1 MTDQELMDMELE
13 RLNKNLDEHVVKL
26 KVFREALDQKS
37 MEKAKQLIALT
48 KKLQTQ
54 IKRQNSDTEL
64 YGKNSFAATL
74 NRQLVNAW
82 VFAIENYGWHVKFDF
97 RGDLI
102 SDMWIYTG
110 DHRLMLHNNYTC
122 GAKDV
127 F

>member
-122 GAKDV
+122 GTKDV

>member
-1 MTDQELMDMELE
+1 MTDQELMDMEVE
-13 RLNKNLDEHVVKL
+13 KLNKKLDVYKSEVKAYRKFL
-26 KVFREALDQKS
+26 RQKS
-37 MEKAKQLIALT
+37 SEQGIQLAVLIE
-48 KKLQTQ
+48 KLQTQ
-54 IKRQNSDTEL
+54 IKCQNSDTEL

-97 RGDLI
+97 RGDVI

-110 DHRLMLHNNYTC
+110 NYRLMQHNNYTR
-122 GAKDV
+122 GTKDV

>member
-1 MTDQELMDMELE
+1 MTDQELMNMELE

-26 KVFREALDQKS
+26 KVFKEALDQKS
-37 MEKAKQLIALT
+37 KETAKQLAALT

-110 DHRLMLHNNYTC
+110 DYQEALH
-122 GAKDV
+122 DV
-127 F
+127 YKE

>member
-1 MTDQELMDMELE
+1 MTDDELKDMELE
-13 RLNKNLDEHVVKL
+13 RLNKKLDVYESEVTAYRKFL
-26 KVFREALDQKS
+26 RQKS
-37 MEKAKQLIALT
+37 AEESKQLAVLV

-54 IKRQNSDTEL
+54 IKCQNSDTEL

-82 VFAIENYGWHVKFDF
+82 IFAIENYGWYVELDF

-102 SDMWIYTG
+102 SDMWIYAAG
-110 DHRLMLHNNYTC
+110 RRLMLHDNY
-122 GAKDV
+122 V

>member
-1 MTDQELMDMELE
+1 MTDQELMSMELE
-13 RLNKNLDEHVVKL
+13 RLNKNLDIYESQVKAYKRVL
-26 KVFREALDQKS
+26 KQKS
-37 MEKAKQLIALT
+37 TEQGEQLATLVE
-48 KKLQTQ
+48 KLQTQ

-82 VFAIENYGWHVKFDF
+82 VFAIENYGWFVKFDF

-110 DHRLMLHNNYTC
+110 DHRLMLHNNYTR
-122 GAKDV
+122 GTNDV